1 MYLTPRPGQDP
12 KKAKVYNFEAQL
24 AVKGTWEWNQCIQRV
39 GQVVD
44 GIYKANPGMSAD
56 QKKLFERFDAAGE
69 LVVKARAGDHGK
81 FLVDAAEKSDK
92 LKEIEIKKQNLGTNP
107 VDGQAFETAD
117 WAETIEG
124 AYNAG
129 VSNPIVKVGDFISG
143 FYAKPKDGKKSSARE
158 HLAVIKSYKRVQ
170 DSAVACGRR

>member
-1 MYLTPRPGQDP
+1 MASMAMRTTVSRPCSLVRDHELTL
-12 KKAKVYNFEAQL
+12 QL
-24 AVKGTWEWNQCIQRV
+24 Q
-39 GQVVD
+39 
-44 GIYKANPGMSAD
+44 
-56 QKKLFERFDAAGE
+56 
-69 LVVKARAGDHGK
+69 
-81 FLVDAAEKSDK
+81 
-92 LKEIEIKKQNLGTNP
+92 